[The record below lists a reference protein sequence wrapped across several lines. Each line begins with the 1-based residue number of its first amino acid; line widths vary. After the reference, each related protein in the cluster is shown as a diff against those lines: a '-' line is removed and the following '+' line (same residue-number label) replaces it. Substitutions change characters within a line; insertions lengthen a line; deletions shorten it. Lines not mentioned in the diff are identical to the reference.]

1 MRAHLVIAI
10 DGPAGS
16 GKSTVAKR
24 VAEALGCTLL
34 DTGAIYRSLA
44 LLAREA
50 KVPWTDG
57 ARLAQ
62 LAAAMQVTFQ
72 PGRVLLDGRDV
83 TTEIRAPEISMDASQ
98 VSALPE
104 VRAALLE
111 HQRTAACRG
120 PLVAEGRDMG
130 TVVFPDAPVKVFLRA
145 DPSVRARRR
154 QLELAAANRQVS
166 LEQVLSEQNRRDT
179 ADASRAVAPLRPA
192 ADATII
198 DTSEMSVDEVV
209 DAVLALAR
217 ALPGGGR

>member
-1 MRAHLVIAI
+1 MTAHLVIAI

-50 KVPWTDG
+50 KVPWSDG
-57 ARLAQ
+57 ARLAR

-72 PGRVLLDGRDV
+72 PGRVLLDGRDL
-83 TTEIRAPEISMDASQ
+83 TTEIRAPEISMGASQ

-111 HQRTAACRG
+111 HQRAAARSG

-130 TVVFPDAPVKVFLRA
+130 TVVFPDAPVKVFLQA

-198 DTSEMSVDEVV
+198 DTSGMSVDEVV

-217 ALPGGGR
+217 ALPGAR

>member
-1 MRAHLVIAI
+1 MTAHLLIAI

-24 VAEALGCTLL
+24 VAEALGCSLL

-44 LLAREA
+44 LLARDA
-50 KVPWTDG
+50 QVAWSDG
-57 ARLAQ
+57 VRLAQ
-62 LAAAMQVTFQ
+62 LAAGMRLTFR
-72 PGRVLLDGRDV
+72 PDRVLLDDQDV
-83 TTEIRAPEISMDASQ
+83 TAAIRAPEISMGASQ

-111 HQRTAACRG
+111 HQRAAARSG

-145 DPSVRARRR
+145 DPSVRAKRR

-198 DTSEMSVDEVV
+198 DTSEMSIDEVV
-209 DAVLALAR
+209 QAVLALVR